1 MNEEGLAFIMRRAT
15 ESMGTEMAGV
25 GAGLGGSQGP
35 RALQRIACG
44 PPRHSLRPQ
53 SFSFAATRS
62 FSMRTTTWSSFS
74 DPPPTSTASQRTPGN
89 PSLLPCRQMQHRR
102 QILSDHGRSS
112 FSCFAKIYSC
122 SRYIHSALSGSLT
135 PSQHLFRGG
144 ESVGASIAAL
154 RRGTYPGHL
163 SFSRSNC
170 AGATSHPRHHTASQR
185 KIFDELQPS
194 AAWPPL
200 RTKNAGVLLHNTA
213 RTHSRI

>member
-62 FSMRTTTWSSFS
+62 FSTRTTTWSSFS

-135 PSQHLFRGG
+135 LSRHLFRGG
-144 ESVGASIAAL
+144 E
-154 RRGTYPGHL
+154 RRRQHRNSSKGHL
-163 SFSRSNC
+163 PRASFVLTLKLRWC
-170 AGATSHPRHHTASQR
+170 D
-185 KIFDELQPS
+185 FPS
-194 AAWPPL
+194 KTPYREP
-200 RTKNAGVLLHNTA
+200 T
-213 RTHSRI
+213 